1 MNTPIYWHDPVGKN
15 LGYVMHEKQFPED
28 GRCERISETTYHRL
42 KLHYLRVNEITK
54 TKKALKRELVKGHD
68 ANAYLGRAALFKL
81 SNGTHV
87 VIMCN
92 SDDEIQVVIDQLGL
106 AFGEPA
112 TLVREKVVNAAL
124 VPQRVLTFEDEL

>member
-1 MNTPIYWHDPVGKN
+1 MNTQIYWHDPIGKR

-28 GRCERISETTYHRL
+28 GRCERISEVTYHRL

-54 TKKALKRELVKGHD
+54 TKKPLKRELIKDHD

-81 SNGTHV
+81 RNATQV
-87 VIMCN
+87 MIMCN
-92 SDDEIQVVIDQLGL
+92 SDDEIQGVIDQLNL
-106 AFGEPA
+106 AFGEPV
-112 TLVREKVVNAAL
+112 TVVRDKVINAAL